1 MHFNAMGRLQLVKAR
16 LSLLLISLS
25 TLAAVWATP
34 NPNLSDA
41 HADQGQAI
49 AAARMVM
56 DDFMTAFNAKDE
68 SRWADTLLFP
78 HVRVAAGGVVIVPDK
93 ATFVAQTDL
102 KQFALDNNWAY
113 SRWDSIEV
121 IQAGADKVHF
131 KVTFSRFNPAGERYV
146 TYDSLYI
153 VQRVD
158 DRWGIRARS
167 SFAP

>member
-1 MHFNAMGRLQLVKAR
+1 MGIAKTGLVI
-16 LSLLLISLS
+16 LSL
-25 TLAAVWATP
+25 AAAFAAWATP
-34 NPNLSDA
+34 DPNTSDT
-41 HADQGQAI
+41 HAEAV
-49 AAARMVM
+49 AAARLVM

-78 HVRVAAGGVVIVPDK
+78 HIRVAAGGVVIVPDK

-102 KQFALDNNWAY
+102 QQFAIDNNWAY
-113 SRWDSIEV
+113 SRWDNIEV
-121 IQAGADKVHF
+121 IQAGSDKVHF
-131 KVTFSRFNPAGERYV
+131 QVTFSRFNPQGERYV

>member
-1 MHFNAMGRLQLVKAR
+1 M
-16 LSLLLISLS
+16 SLM
-25 TLAAVWATP
+25 AVAGAWAGPTP
-34 NPNLSDA
+34 DGVNDHT
-41 HADQGQAI
+41 HAV

-56 DDFMTAFNAKDE
+56 EDFMTAFNAKDE
-68 SRWADTLLFP
+68 NRWADTLLFP

-102 KQFALDNNWAY
+102 EQFAVDNNWAY
-113 SRWDSIEV
+113 SRWDNIEV
-121 IQAGADKVHF
+121 IQAGAAKVHF
-131 KVTFSRFNPAGERYV
+131 KVTFSRFNPQGERYV